1 MVEPLKSKVI
11 NMEKVYVHEYNVA
24 INGILQKVKQLL
36 ITQTLIIWLSNN
48 KAIIMQ
54 YPLTLYGQ
62 KMKRS
67 VQNADV
73 KPCKGDLVT
82 LTSMICFLDCLME

>member
-1 MVEPLKSKVI
+1 
-11 NMEKVYVHEYNVA
+11 MEKVYVHEYNVA

-67 VQNADV
+67 VHGADL
-73 KPCKGDLVT
+73 KSCKGDVVMRSSPYRFT
-82 LTSMICFLDCLME
+82 IVRNNNVLM

>member
-1 MVEPLKSKVI
+1 
-11 NMEKVYVHEYNVA
+11 VHEYNVA
-24 INGILQKVKQLL
+24 INGTTKVKELL

-62 KMKRS
+62 KKKRS
-67 VQNADV
+67 SLS
-73 KPCKGDLVT
+73 DLTMMLKTILNDGLYIFYVNET
-82 LTSMICFLDCLME
+82 MY

>member
-1 MVEPLKSKVI
+1 MSIMLPLMVQ
-11 NMEKVYVHEYNVA
+11 
-24 INGILQKVKQLL
+24 QKVKELL

-62 KMKRS
+62 KRRD
-67 VQNADV
+67 Q
-73 KPCKGDLVT
+73 
-82 LTSMICFLDCLME
+82 I

>member
-1 MVEPLKSKVI
+1 M
-11 NMEKVYVHEYNVA
+11 HEYNVA
-24 INGILQKVKQLL
+24 INGTTKVKELL

-62 KMKRS
+62 KRRR
-67 VQNADV
+67 D
-73 KPCKGDLVT
+73 
-82 LTSMICFLDCLME
+82 E